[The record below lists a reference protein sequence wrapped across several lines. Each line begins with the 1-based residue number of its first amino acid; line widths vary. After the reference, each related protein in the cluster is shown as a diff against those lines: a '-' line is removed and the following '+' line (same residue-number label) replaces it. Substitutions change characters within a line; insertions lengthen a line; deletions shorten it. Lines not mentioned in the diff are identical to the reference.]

1 MTLVGTRTRVCLM
14 TAVGILA
21 AASVWA
27 AEPAGGTGVGKD
39 MRILYVS
46 HAGSAREKDFVDF
59 LSQHFGT
66 VSKGDW
72 ATFAESQCA
81 GFDVTILDY
90 DYDGDSAL
98 SMSGPRLPR
107 LNLSR
112 EFSHPVITVGYAGAI
127 TAKSLKLKT
136 GYM

>member
-1 MTLVGTRTRVCLM
+1 M

-39 MRILYVS
+39 MRILYVG
-46 HAGSAREKDFVDF
+46 HAGSAREKDFVGF
-59 LSQHFGT
+59 LSKHFGA

-72 ATFAESQCA
+72 AAFAESQCV

-90 DYDGDSAL
+90 DYDGASAL
-98 SMSGPRLPR
+98 SLAMSGTRLPR

-127 TAKSLKLKT
+127 TAKSLGLKT
-136 GYM
+136 AYL